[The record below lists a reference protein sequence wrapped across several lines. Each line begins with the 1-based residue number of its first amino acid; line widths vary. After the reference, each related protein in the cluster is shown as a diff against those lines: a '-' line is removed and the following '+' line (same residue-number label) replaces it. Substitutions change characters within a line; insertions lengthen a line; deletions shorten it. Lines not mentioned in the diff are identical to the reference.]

1 MRYPGQ
7 GPRGVMHSEVSWAG
21 FTGVMLSEV
30 SCAGSTGSHAQWGIM
45 GRVHRESCSVRYPGQ
60 GPRGVMHSEVSW
72 AGSTGSHAQ

>member
-7 GPRGVMHSEVSWAG
+7 GPRGVMH
-21 FTGVMLSEV
+21 SEV

-45 GRVHRESCSVRYPGQ
+45 GRVHRESCSVRHPAQ

>member
-21 FTGVMLSEV
+21 FTGSTVRYPGQGPRE
-30 SCAGSTGSHAQWGIM
+30 SCSVRYPGQGP
-45 GRVHRESCSVRYPGQ
+45 RESCSVRYPGQ